1 MNGRAGHVYFGGKGG
16 THDGSTRQVDRTE
29 TGERERHARGCR
41 DPPCPH
47 VTLIPKWD
55 STADMGHEDKATG
68 YDCEGCKE
76 PFTAEQ
82 GRALRRTEAE
92 RVKHAFEA

>member
-1 MNGRAGHVYFGGKGG
+1 LTGRKKAIP
-16 THDGSTRQVDRTE
+16 TDIRAAAE
-29 TGERERHARGCR
+29 TL
-41 DPPCPH
+41 PCPH

-68 YDCEGCKE
+68 YACEGCKE
-76 PFTAEQ
+76 TFTAEQ

-92 RVKHAFEA
+92 RVKHTFAT